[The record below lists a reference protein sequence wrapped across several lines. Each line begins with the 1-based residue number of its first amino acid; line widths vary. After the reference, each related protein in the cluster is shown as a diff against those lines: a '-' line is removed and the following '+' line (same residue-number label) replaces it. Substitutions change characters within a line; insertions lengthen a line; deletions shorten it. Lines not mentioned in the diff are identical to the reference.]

1 MLDLWISDDEDQVDY
16 GPVEEE
22 PSQVTAPEHA
32 VDDAAPHA
40 SEDEDEDDY
49 EDVDDFIRES
59 LGEEEGR

>member
-1 MLDLWISDDEDQVDY
+1 MRARLPPRTLANH
-16 GPVEEE
+16 VEEE